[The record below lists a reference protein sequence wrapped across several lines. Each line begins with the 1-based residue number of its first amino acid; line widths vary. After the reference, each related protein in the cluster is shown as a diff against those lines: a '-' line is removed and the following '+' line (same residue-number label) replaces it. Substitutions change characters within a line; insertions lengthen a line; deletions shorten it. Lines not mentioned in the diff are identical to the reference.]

1 MTKISFNEW
10 LNIQYCKK
18 YYNFDI
24 THKIAKDL
32 IEILFHN
39 NINLAISEEEFI
51 KKFQYFL
58 YKRSITTNKRF

>member
-10 LNIQYCKK
+10 LNIQYFKK

-32 IEILFHN
+32 IEILLYN
-39 NINLAISEEEFI
+39 NIILSIDEEEFI

-58 YKRSITTNKRF
+58 YKRSITTHNRF